1 MEEAAPPPSWTPDE
15 PAIAAGRLRVLVADS
30 AGTDRFSLGAIL
42 RRIEPTIEILEA
54 PNGAVAERLLRE
66 RNVDIGFIDRRLPG
80 FDGREVQNWASTSDN
95 RSMFVLVSDRLVPK
109 WSEIATLINAYEVML
124 KPFNESHV
132 ENLLKVFWRLN
143 RSADV
148 LIVDRSRTARK
159 IIRDMLERTRFNFRV
174 DETDTGANA
183 LRAVKASAFDIVL
196 VDAGVDGGMG
206 AEAACRVARD
216 APGSKVVLIGGADM
230 RTSRSA
236 LTQFDLS
243 GFILKPFDGA
253 VLESA
258 LHDVLKPNQDISDPG
273 YDTWGESLG
282 DQIAM
287 WASLRNPE
295 RVRGVIAE
303 TSGDLYKSNSLTRM
317 GEFSASL
324 TGRGTG
330 VRDAFHNKKVSDTTE
345 EVHDRSEVLTG
356 AAYKVFTLIYNG
368 LKNGQGNEHAALTEA
383 ADIMGVF
390 LTHTADFT
398 PENRLTLE
406 DLGKAYLKVDKELFG
421 GRYHTMFADEFINR
435 EIFNTGSVGE
445 WMAHEAAVPQLR
457 LPKRASIH
465 KLERLVQGNLDLL
478 GIGPDFGLKL
488 QSVTRDARFGKTI
501 VRVQLT
507 DGRSSDAALLDNHG
521 ILTFRADGTLADY
534 HTPLP
539 SEGTSPIQTQSHVRA
554 LAFVNQA
561 KQLGLDRRGGLLSI
575 VRRPDGQLTVESRV
589 MRSEDIYCWIE
600 AFTFE
605 HPEGERREVIVPT
618 IPGNLS
624 GIQPN
629 GVQILT
635 ASDLNK

>member
-1 MEEAAPPPSWTPDE
+1 MSKRMMLCRLITLVLALIVLPVSQLQISAAEGSKIKISSYMNDPFVEESLIGRMDASRFDQDSNGYPFLSGDRVQTSEETFIYRRNSTTGMYEQFAWNPWPKEARSNDKGNFKFSDE
-15 PAIAAGRLRVLVADS
+15 E
-30 AGTDRFSLGAIL
+30 RFSLHLVERDADGKVIL
-42 RRIEPTIEILEA
+42 RDGKQVWTPRDLYLGDTTAFAAAHAARDGAEVWAGRDLPWGVDNLLDIEAHAFIEPNAFYSGNTRSLFFGVV
-54 PNGAVAERLLRE
+54 PY
-66 RNVDIGFIDRRLPG
+66 RLPG
-80 FDGREVQNWASTSDN
+80 ETQIKMFETATS
-95 RSMFVLVSDRLVPK
+95 
-109 WSEIATLINAYEVML
+109 WEIAAH
-124 KPFNESHV
+124 ESGH
-132 ENLLKVFWRLN
+132 
-143 RSADV
+143 
-148 LIVDRSRTARK
+148 
-159 IIRDMLERTRFNFRV
+159 
-174 DETDTGANA
+174 
-183 LRAVKASAFDIVL
+183 
-196 VDAGVDGGMG
+196 
-206 AEAACRVARD
+206 
-216 APGSKVVLIGGADM
+216 
-230 RTSRSA
+230 
-236 LTQFDLS
+236 
-243 GFILKPFDGA
+243 
-253 VLESA
+253 A

-488 QSVTRDARFGKTI
+488 QSVTRDGRFGKTI

-589 MRSEDIYCWIE
+589 MRSEGIYCWIE

>member
-1 MEEAAPPPSWTPDE
+1 MFRALDAFFVGENNKTDSMEEAAPQPTSIPDE
-15 PAIAAGRLRVLVADS
+15 PAIAAGHLRVLVADS
-30 AGTDRFSLGAIL
+30 VASDRFALGAIL

-148 LIVDRSRTARK
+148 LLVDRSRTARK

-258 LHDVLKPNQDISDPG
+258 LHDVLKLWRPYRLNAQ
-273 YDTWGESLG
+273 
-282 DQIAM
+282 M
-287 WASLRNPE
+287 R
-295 RVRGVIAE
+295 
-303 TSGDLYKSNSLTRM
+303 
-317 GEFSASL
+317 
-324 TGRGTG
+324 
-330 VRDAFHNKKVSDTTE
+330 
-345 EVHDRSEVLTG
+345 
-356 AAYKVFTLIYNG
+356 AAAP
-368 LKNGQGNEHAALTEA
+368 AAA
-383 ADIMGVF
+383 AG
-390 LTHTADFT
+390 
-398 PENRLTLE
+398 
-406 DLGKAYLKVDKELFG
+406 
-421 GRYHTMFADEFINR
+421 
-435 EIFNTGSVGE
+435 
-445 WMAHEAAVPQLR
+445 
-457 LPKRASIH
+457 ASI
-465 KLERLVQGNLDLL
+465 
-478 GIGPDFGLKL
+478 
-488 QSVTRDARFGKTI
+488 
-501 VRVQLT
+501 
-507 DGRSSDAALLDNHG
+507 AA
-521 ILTFRADGTLADY
+521 
-534 HTPLP
+534 
-539 SEGTSPIQTQSHVRA
+539 
-554 LAFVNQA
+554 
-561 KQLGLDRRGGLLSI
+561 
-575 VRRPDGQLTVESRV
+575 
-589 MRSEDIYCWIE
+589 
-600 AFTFE
+600 
-605 HPEGERREVIVPT
+605 
-618 IPGNLS
+618 
-624 GIQPN
+624 
-629 GVQILT
+629 
-635 ASDLNK
+635 

>member
-1 MEEAAPPPSWTPDE
+1 MFGALDAFFVSENNKTDSMEEAAPQPTWLPDE
-15 PAIAAGRLRVLVADS
+15 PAVAAGRLRVLVADS
-30 AGTDRFSLGAIL
+30 VASDRFSLGAVL

-80 FDGREVQNWASTSDN
+80 FDGREVQNWASTSDR

-258 LHDVLKPNQDISDPG
+258 LHDVLKLWRPYRLNAQ
-273 YDTWGESLG
+273 
-282 DQIAM
+282 M
-287 WASLRNPE
+287 R
-295 RVRGVIAE
+295 
-303 TSGDLYKSNSLTRM
+303 
-317 GEFSASL
+317 
-324 TGRGTG
+324 
-330 VRDAFHNKKVSDTTE
+330 
-345 EVHDRSEVLTG
+345 
-356 AAYKVFTLIYNG
+356 AAAP
-368 LKNGQGNEHAALTEA
+368 AAA
-383 ADIMGVF
+383 AG
-390 LTHTADFT
+390 
-398 PENRLTLE
+398 
-406 DLGKAYLKVDKELFG
+406 
-421 GRYHTMFADEFINR
+421 
-435 EIFNTGSVGE
+435 
-445 WMAHEAAVPQLR
+445 
-457 LPKRASIH
+457 ASI
-465 KLERLVQGNLDLL
+465 
-478 GIGPDFGLKL
+478 
-488 QSVTRDARFGKTI
+488 
-501 VRVQLT
+501 
-507 DGRSSDAALLDNHG
+507 AA
-521 ILTFRADGTLADY
+521 
-534 HTPLP
+534 
-539 SEGTSPIQTQSHVRA
+539 
-554 LAFVNQA
+554 
-561 KQLGLDRRGGLLSI
+561 
-575 VRRPDGQLTVESRV
+575 
-589 MRSEDIYCWIE
+589 
-600 AFTFE
+600 
-605 HPEGERREVIVPT
+605 
-618 IPGNLS
+618 
-624 GIQPN
+624 
-629 GVQILT
+629 
-635 ASDLNK
+635 

>member
-1 MEEAAPPPSWTPDE
+1 MFRALDAFFIRQNNKTDSMEEAAPQPTSIPDE
-15 PAIAAGRLRVLVADS
+15 PAIAAGHLRVLVADS
-30 AGTDRFSLGAIL
+30 VASDRFALGAIL

-148 LIVDRSRTARK
+148 LLVDRSRTARK

-258 LHDVLKPNQDISDPG
+258 LHDVLKLWRPYRLNAQ
-273 YDTWGESLG
+273 
-282 DQIAM
+282 M
-287 WASLRNPE
+287 R
-295 RVRGVIAE
+295 
-303 TSGDLYKSNSLTRM
+303 
-317 GEFSASL
+317 
-324 TGRGTG
+324 
-330 VRDAFHNKKVSDTTE
+330 
-345 EVHDRSEVLTG
+345 
-356 AAYKVFTLIYNG
+356 AAAP
-368 LKNGQGNEHAALTEA
+368 AAA
-383 ADIMGVF
+383 AG
-390 LTHTADFT
+390 
-398 PENRLTLE
+398 
-406 DLGKAYLKVDKELFG
+406 
-421 GRYHTMFADEFINR
+421 
-435 EIFNTGSVGE
+435 
-445 WMAHEAAVPQLR
+445 
-457 LPKRASIH
+457 ASI
-465 KLERLVQGNLDLL
+465 
-478 GIGPDFGLKL
+478 
-488 QSVTRDARFGKTI
+488 
-501 VRVQLT
+501 
-507 DGRSSDAALLDNHG
+507 AA
-521 ILTFRADGTLADY
+521 
-534 HTPLP
+534 
-539 SEGTSPIQTQSHVRA
+539 
-554 LAFVNQA
+554 
-561 KQLGLDRRGGLLSI
+561 
-575 VRRPDGQLTVESRV
+575 
-589 MRSEDIYCWIE
+589 
-600 AFTFE
+600 
-605 HPEGERREVIVPT
+605 
-618 IPGNLS
+618 
-624 GIQPN
+624 
-629 GVQILT
+629 
-635 ASDLNK
+635 

>member
-1 MEEAAPPPSWTPDE
+1 MFRALDAFFVRQNNKTDSMEEAAPQPTWLPDE
-15 PAIAAGRLRVLVADS
+15 PAIAAGHLRVLVADS
-30 AGTDRFSLGAIL
+30 VASDRFALGAIL

-148 LIVDRSRTARK
+148 LLVDRSRTARK

-258 LHDVLKPNQDISDPG
+258 LHDVLKLWRPYRLNAQ
-273 YDTWGESLG
+273 
-282 DQIAM
+282 M
-287 WASLRNPE
+287 R
-295 RVRGVIAE
+295 
-303 TSGDLYKSNSLTRM
+303 
-317 GEFSASL
+317 
-324 TGRGTG
+324 
-330 VRDAFHNKKVSDTTE
+330 
-345 EVHDRSEVLTG
+345 
-356 AAYKVFTLIYNG
+356 AAAP
-368 LKNGQGNEHAALTEA
+368 AAA
-383 ADIMGVF
+383 AG
-390 LTHTADFT
+390 
-398 PENRLTLE
+398 
-406 DLGKAYLKVDKELFG
+406 
-421 GRYHTMFADEFINR
+421 
-435 EIFNTGSVGE
+435 
-445 WMAHEAAVPQLR
+445 
-457 LPKRASIH
+457 ASI
-465 KLERLVQGNLDLL
+465 
-478 GIGPDFGLKL
+478 
-488 QSVTRDARFGKTI
+488 
-501 VRVQLT
+501 
-507 DGRSSDAALLDNHG
+507 AA
-521 ILTFRADGTLADY
+521 
-534 HTPLP
+534 
-539 SEGTSPIQTQSHVRA
+539 
-554 LAFVNQA
+554 
-561 KQLGLDRRGGLLSI
+561 
-575 VRRPDGQLTVESRV
+575 
-589 MRSEDIYCWIE
+589 
-600 AFTFE
+600 
-605 HPEGERREVIVPT
+605 
-618 IPGNLS
+618 
-624 GIQPN
+624 
-629 GVQILT
+629 
-635 ASDLNK
+635 

>member
-1 MEEAAPPPSWTPDE
+1 MHFSSAENNKTDSMEEAAPQPTSIPDE

-30 AGTDRFSLGAIL
+30 VASDRFALGAIL

-148 LIVDRSRTARK
+148 LLVDRSRTARK

-258 LHDVLKPNQDISDPG
+258 LHDVLKLWRPYRLNAQ
-273 YDTWGESLG
+273 
-282 DQIAM
+282 M
-287 WASLRNPE
+287 R
-295 RVRGVIAE
+295 
-303 TSGDLYKSNSLTRM
+303 
-317 GEFSASL
+317 
-324 TGRGTG
+324 
-330 VRDAFHNKKVSDTTE
+330 
-345 EVHDRSEVLTG
+345 
-356 AAYKVFTLIYNG
+356 AAAP
-368 LKNGQGNEHAALTEA
+368 AAA
-383 ADIMGVF
+383 AG
-390 LTHTADFT
+390 
-398 PENRLTLE
+398 
-406 DLGKAYLKVDKELFG
+406 
-421 GRYHTMFADEFINR
+421 
-435 EIFNTGSVGE
+435 
-445 WMAHEAAVPQLR
+445 
-457 LPKRASIH
+457 ASI
-465 KLERLVQGNLDLL
+465 
-478 GIGPDFGLKL
+478 
-488 QSVTRDARFGKTI
+488 
-501 VRVQLT
+501 
-507 DGRSSDAALLDNHG
+507 AA
-521 ILTFRADGTLADY
+521 
-534 HTPLP
+534 
-539 SEGTSPIQTQSHVRA
+539 
-554 LAFVNQA
+554 
-561 KQLGLDRRGGLLSI
+561 
-575 VRRPDGQLTVESRV
+575 
-589 MRSEDIYCWIE
+589 
-600 AFTFE
+600 
-605 HPEGERREVIVPT
+605 
-618 IPGNLS
+618 
-624 GIQPN
+624 
-629 GVQILT
+629 
-635 ASDLNK
+635 

>member
-1 MEEAAPPPSWTPDE
+1 MFRALDAFFVRENNKTDSMEEAAPQPTWLPDE
-15 PAIAAGRLRVLVADS
+15 PAVAAGHLRVLVADS
-30 AGTDRFSLGAIL
+30 VASDRFSLGAIL

-80 FDGREVQNWASTSDN
+80 FDGREVQNWASTSDR

-258 LHDVLKPNQDISDPG
+258 LHDVLKLWRPYRLNAQ
-273 YDTWGESLG
+273 
-282 DQIAM
+282 M
-287 WASLRNPE
+287 R
-295 RVRGVIAE
+295 
-303 TSGDLYKSNSLTRM
+303 
-317 GEFSASL
+317 
-324 TGRGTG
+324 
-330 VRDAFHNKKVSDTTE
+330 
-345 EVHDRSEVLTG
+345 
-356 AAYKVFTLIYNG
+356 AAAP
-368 LKNGQGNEHAALTEA
+368 AAA
-383 ADIMGVF
+383 AG
-390 LTHTADFT
+390 
-398 PENRLTLE
+398 
-406 DLGKAYLKVDKELFG
+406 
-421 GRYHTMFADEFINR
+421 
-435 EIFNTGSVGE
+435 
-445 WMAHEAAVPQLR
+445 
-457 LPKRASIH
+457 ASI
-465 KLERLVQGNLDLL
+465 
-478 GIGPDFGLKL
+478 
-488 QSVTRDARFGKTI
+488 
-501 VRVQLT
+501 
-507 DGRSSDAALLDNHG
+507 AA
-521 ILTFRADGTLADY
+521 
-534 HTPLP
+534 
-539 SEGTSPIQTQSHVRA
+539 
-554 LAFVNQA
+554 
-561 KQLGLDRRGGLLSI
+561 
-575 VRRPDGQLTVESRV
+575 
-589 MRSEDIYCWIE
+589 
-600 AFTFE
+600 
-605 HPEGERREVIVPT
+605 
-618 IPGNLS
+618 
-624 GIQPN
+624 
-629 GVQILT
+629 
-635 ASDLNK
+635 

>member
-1 MEEAAPPPSWTPDE
+1 MFRALDAFFIRQNNKTDSMEEAAPQPTSIPDE
-15 PAIAAGRLRVLVADS
+15 PAFAAGHLRVLVADS
-30 AGTDRFSLGAIL
+30 VASDRFALGAIL
-42 RRIEPTIEILEA
+42 RRIEPTIAILEA

-258 LHDVLKPNQDISDPG
+258 LHDVLKLWRPYRLNAQ
-273 YDTWGESLG
+273 
-282 DQIAM
+282 M
-287 WASLRNPE
+287 R
-295 RVRGVIAE
+295 
-303 TSGDLYKSNSLTRM
+303 
-317 GEFSASL
+317 
-324 TGRGTG
+324 
-330 VRDAFHNKKVSDTTE
+330 
-345 EVHDRSEVLTG
+345 
-356 AAYKVFTLIYNG
+356 AAAP
-368 LKNGQGNEHAALTEA
+368 AAA
-383 ADIMGVF
+383 AG
-390 LTHTADFT
+390 
-398 PENRLTLE
+398 
-406 DLGKAYLKVDKELFG
+406 
-421 GRYHTMFADEFINR
+421 
-435 EIFNTGSVGE
+435 
-445 WMAHEAAVPQLR
+445 
-457 LPKRASIH
+457 ASI
-465 KLERLVQGNLDLL
+465 
-478 GIGPDFGLKL
+478 
-488 QSVTRDARFGKTI
+488 
-501 VRVQLT
+501 
-507 DGRSSDAALLDNHG
+507 AA
-521 ILTFRADGTLADY
+521 
-534 HTPLP
+534 
-539 SEGTSPIQTQSHVRA
+539 
-554 LAFVNQA
+554 
-561 KQLGLDRRGGLLSI
+561 
-575 VRRPDGQLTVESRV
+575 
-589 MRSEDIYCWIE
+589 
-600 AFTFE
+600 
-605 HPEGERREVIVPT
+605 
-618 IPGNLS
+618 
-624 GIQPN
+624 
-629 GVQILT
+629 
-635 ASDLNK
+635 

>member
-1 MEEAAPPPSWTPDE
+1 MFRALDAFFVRENNKTDSMEEAAPQPTWLPDE
-15 PAIAAGRLRVLVADS
+15 PAVAAGHLRVLVADS
-30 AGTDRFSLGAIL
+30 VASDRFSLGAIL

-148 LIVDRSRTARK
+148 LLVDRSRTARK

-258 LHDVLKPNQDISDPG
+258 LHDVLKLWRPYRLNAQ
-273 YDTWGESLG
+273 
-282 DQIAM
+282 M
-287 WASLRNPE
+287 R
-295 RVRGVIAE
+295 
-303 TSGDLYKSNSLTRM
+303 
-317 GEFSASL
+317 
-324 TGRGTG
+324 
-330 VRDAFHNKKVSDTTE
+330 
-345 EVHDRSEVLTG
+345 
-356 AAYKVFTLIYNG
+356 AAAP
-368 LKNGQGNEHAALTEA
+368 AAA
-383 ADIMGVF
+383 AG
-390 LTHTADFT
+390 
-398 PENRLTLE
+398 
-406 DLGKAYLKVDKELFG
+406 
-421 GRYHTMFADEFINR
+421 
-435 EIFNTGSVGE
+435 
-445 WMAHEAAVPQLR
+445 
-457 LPKRASIH
+457 ASI
-465 KLERLVQGNLDLL
+465 
-478 GIGPDFGLKL
+478 
-488 QSVTRDARFGKTI
+488 
-501 VRVQLT
+501 
-507 DGRSSDAALLDNHG
+507 AA
-521 ILTFRADGTLADY
+521 
-534 HTPLP
+534 
-539 SEGTSPIQTQSHVRA
+539 
-554 LAFVNQA
+554 
-561 KQLGLDRRGGLLSI
+561 
-575 VRRPDGQLTVESRV
+575 
-589 MRSEDIYCWIE
+589 
-600 AFTFE
+600 
-605 HPEGERREVIVPT
+605 
-618 IPGNLS
+618 
-624 GIQPN
+624 
-629 GVQILT
+629 
-635 ASDLNK
+635 

>member
-1 MEEAAPPPSWTPDE
+1 MFRALDAFFVRENNKTDSMEEAAPQPTSIPDE
-15 PAIAAGRLRVLVADS
+15 PAIAAGHLRVLVADS
-30 AGTDRFSLGAIL
+30 VASDRFALVAIP

-148 LIVDRSRTARK
+148 LLVDRSRTARK

-258 LHDVLKPNQDISDPG
+258 LHDVLKLWRPYRLNAQ
-273 YDTWGESLG
+273 
-282 DQIAM
+282 M
-287 WASLRNPE
+287 R
-295 RVRGVIAE
+295 
-303 TSGDLYKSNSLTRM
+303 
-317 GEFSASL
+317 
-324 TGRGTG
+324 
-330 VRDAFHNKKVSDTTE
+330 
-345 EVHDRSEVLTG
+345 
-356 AAYKVFTLIYNG
+356 AAAP
-368 LKNGQGNEHAALTEA
+368 AAA
-383 ADIMGVF
+383 AG
-390 LTHTADFT
+390 
-398 PENRLTLE
+398 
-406 DLGKAYLKVDKELFG
+406 
-421 GRYHTMFADEFINR
+421 
-435 EIFNTGSVGE
+435 
-445 WMAHEAAVPQLR
+445 
-457 LPKRASIH
+457 ASI
-465 KLERLVQGNLDLL
+465 
-478 GIGPDFGLKL
+478 
-488 QSVTRDARFGKTI
+488 
-501 VRVQLT
+501 
-507 DGRSSDAALLDNHG
+507 AA
-521 ILTFRADGTLADY
+521 
-534 HTPLP
+534 
-539 SEGTSPIQTQSHVRA
+539 
-554 LAFVNQA
+554 
-561 KQLGLDRRGGLLSI
+561 
-575 VRRPDGQLTVESRV
+575 
-589 MRSEDIYCWIE
+589 
-600 AFTFE
+600 
-605 HPEGERREVIVPT
+605 
-618 IPGNLS
+618 
-624 GIQPN
+624 
-629 GVQILT
+629 
-635 ASDLNK
+635 

>member
-1 MEEAAPPPSWTPDE
+1 MFRALDAFFVGENNKTDSMEEAAPQPTWLPDE
-15 PAIAAGRLRVLVADS
+15 PAVAAGHLRVLVADS
-30 AGTDRFSLGAIL
+30 VASDRFALGAIL

-148 LIVDRSRTARK
+148 LLVDRSRTARK

-258 LHDVLKPNQDISDPG
+258 LHDVLKLWRPYRLNAQ
-273 YDTWGESLG
+273 
-282 DQIAM
+282 M
-287 WASLRNPE
+287 R
-295 RVRGVIAE
+295 
-303 TSGDLYKSNSLTRM
+303 
-317 GEFSASL
+317 
-324 TGRGTG
+324 
-330 VRDAFHNKKVSDTTE
+330 
-345 EVHDRSEVLTG
+345 
-356 AAYKVFTLIYNG
+356 AAAP
-368 LKNGQGNEHAALTEA
+368 AAA
-383 ADIMGVF
+383 G
-390 LTHTADFT
+390 
-398 PENRLTLE
+398 
-406 DLGKAYLKVDKELFG
+406 
-421 GRYHTMFADEFINR
+421 
-435 EIFNTGSVGE
+435 
-445 WMAHEAAVPQLR
+445 
-457 LPKRASIH
+457 ASI
-465 KLERLVQGNLDLL
+465 
-478 GIGPDFGLKL
+478 
-488 QSVTRDARFGKTI
+488 
-501 VRVQLT
+501 
-507 DGRSSDAALLDNHG
+507 AA
-521 ILTFRADGTLADY
+521 
-534 HTPLP
+534 
-539 SEGTSPIQTQSHVRA
+539 
-554 LAFVNQA
+554 
-561 KQLGLDRRGGLLSI
+561 
-575 VRRPDGQLTVESRV
+575 
-589 MRSEDIYCWIE
+589 
-600 AFTFE
+600 
-605 HPEGERREVIVPT
+605 
-618 IPGNLS
+618 
-624 GIQPN
+624 
-629 GVQILT
+629 
-635 ASDLNK
+635 

>member
-1 MEEAAPPPSWTPDE
+1 MFRALDAFFVGENIKTDSMEEAAPQPTWLPDE
-15 PAIAAGRLRVLVADS
+15 PAVAAGHLRVLVADS
-30 AGTDRFSLGAIL
+30 VASDRFALGAIL

-148 LIVDRSRTARK
+148 LLVDRSRTARK

-258 LHDVLKPNQDISDPG
+258 LHDVLKLWRPYRLNAQ
-273 YDTWGESLG
+273 
-282 DQIAM
+282 M
-287 WASLRNPE
+287 R
-295 RVRGVIAE
+295 
-303 TSGDLYKSNSLTRM
+303 
-317 GEFSASL
+317 
-324 TGRGTG
+324 
-330 VRDAFHNKKVSDTTE
+330 
-345 EVHDRSEVLTG
+345 
-356 AAYKVFTLIYNG
+356 AAAP
-368 LKNGQGNEHAALTEA
+368 AAA
-383 ADIMGVF
+383 AG
-390 LTHTADFT
+390 
-398 PENRLTLE
+398 
-406 DLGKAYLKVDKELFG
+406 
-421 GRYHTMFADEFINR
+421 
-435 EIFNTGSVGE
+435 
-445 WMAHEAAVPQLR
+445 
-457 LPKRASIH
+457 ASI
-465 KLERLVQGNLDLL
+465 
-478 GIGPDFGLKL
+478 
-488 QSVTRDARFGKTI
+488 
-501 VRVQLT
+501 
-507 DGRSSDAALLDNHG
+507 AA
-521 ILTFRADGTLADY
+521 
-534 HTPLP
+534 
-539 SEGTSPIQTQSHVRA
+539 
-554 LAFVNQA
+554 
-561 KQLGLDRRGGLLSI
+561 
-575 VRRPDGQLTVESRV
+575 
-589 MRSEDIYCWIE
+589 
-600 AFTFE
+600 
-605 HPEGERREVIVPT
+605 
-618 IPGNLS
+618 
-624 GIQPN
+624 
-629 GVQILT
+629 
-635 ASDLNK
+635 

>member
-1 MEEAAPPPSWTPDE
+1 MFRALDAFFVRENNKTDSMEEAAPQPTSIPDE
-15 PAIAAGRLRVLVADS
+15 PAIAAGHLRVLVADS
-30 AGTDRFSLGAIL
+30 VASDRFALGAIL

-148 LIVDRSRTARK
+148 LLVDRSRTARK

-258 LHDVLKPNQDISDPG
+258 LHDVLKLWRPYRLNAQ
-273 YDTWGESLG
+273 
-282 DQIAM
+282 M
-287 WASLRNPE
+287 R
-295 RVRGVIAE
+295 
-303 TSGDLYKSNSLTRM
+303 
-317 GEFSASL
+317 
-324 TGRGTG
+324 
-330 VRDAFHNKKVSDTTE
+330 
-345 EVHDRSEVLTG
+345 
-356 AAYKVFTLIYNG
+356 AAAP
-368 LKNGQGNEHAALTEA
+368 AAA
-383 ADIMGVF
+383 AG
-390 LTHTADFT
+390 
-398 PENRLTLE
+398 
-406 DLGKAYLKVDKELFG
+406 
-421 GRYHTMFADEFINR
+421 
-435 EIFNTGSVGE
+435 
-445 WMAHEAAVPQLR
+445 
-457 LPKRASIH
+457 ASI
-465 KLERLVQGNLDLL
+465 
-478 GIGPDFGLKL
+478 
-488 QSVTRDARFGKTI
+488 
-501 VRVQLT
+501 
-507 DGRSSDAALLDNHG
+507 AA
-521 ILTFRADGTLADY
+521 
-534 HTPLP
+534 
-539 SEGTSPIQTQSHVRA
+539 
-554 LAFVNQA
+554 
-561 KQLGLDRRGGLLSI
+561 
-575 VRRPDGQLTVESRV
+575 
-589 MRSEDIYCWIE
+589 
-600 AFTFE
+600 
-605 HPEGERREVIVPT
+605 
-618 IPGNLS
+618 
-624 GIQPN
+624 
-629 GVQILT
+629 
-635 ASDLNK
+635 

>member
-1 MEEAAPPPSWTPDE
+1 MFRALDAFFVRQNNKTDSMEEAAPQPTWLPDE
-15 PAIAAGRLRVLVADS
+15 PAVAAGHLRVLVADS

-148 LIVDRSRTARK
+148 LLVDRSRTARK

-183 LRAVKASAFDIVL
+183 LRAVKASAFDNVL

-258 LHDVLKPNQDISDPG
+258 LHDVLKLWRPYRLNAQ
-273 YDTWGESLG
+273 
-282 DQIAM
+282 M
-287 WASLRNPE
+287 R
-295 RVRGVIAE
+295 
-303 TSGDLYKSNSLTRM
+303 
-317 GEFSASL
+317 
-324 TGRGTG
+324 
-330 VRDAFHNKKVSDTTE
+330 
-345 EVHDRSEVLTG
+345 
-356 AAYKVFTLIYNG
+356 AAAP
-368 LKNGQGNEHAALTEA
+368 AAA
-383 ADIMGVF
+383 AG
-390 LTHTADFT
+390 
-398 PENRLTLE
+398 
-406 DLGKAYLKVDKELFG
+406 
-421 GRYHTMFADEFINR
+421 
-435 EIFNTGSVGE
+435 
-445 WMAHEAAVPQLR
+445 
-457 LPKRASIH
+457 ASI
-465 KLERLVQGNLDLL
+465 
-478 GIGPDFGLKL
+478 
-488 QSVTRDARFGKTI
+488 
-501 VRVQLT
+501 
-507 DGRSSDAALLDNHG
+507 AA
-521 ILTFRADGTLADY
+521 
-534 HTPLP
+534 
-539 SEGTSPIQTQSHVRA
+539 
-554 LAFVNQA
+554 
-561 KQLGLDRRGGLLSI
+561 
-575 VRRPDGQLTVESRV
+575 
-589 MRSEDIYCWIE
+589 
-600 AFTFE
+600 
-605 HPEGERREVIVPT
+605 
-618 IPGNLS
+618 
-624 GIQPN
+624 
-629 GVQILT
+629 
-635 ASDLNK
+635 

>member
-1 MEEAAPPPSWTPDE
+1 MFRALDAFFVGEYNKTDSMEEAAPQPTWLPDE
-15 PAIAAGRLRVLVADS
+15 PAIAAGHLRVLVADS
-30 AGTDRFSLGAIL
+30 VASDRFALGAIL

-148 LIVDRSRTARK
+148 LLVDRSRTARK

-258 LHDVLKPNQDISDPG
+258 LHDVLKLWRPYRLNAQ
-273 YDTWGESLG
+273 
-282 DQIAM
+282 M
-287 WASLRNPE
+287 R
-295 RVRGVIAE
+295 
-303 TSGDLYKSNSLTRM
+303 
-317 GEFSASL
+317 
-324 TGRGTG
+324 
-330 VRDAFHNKKVSDTTE
+330 
-345 EVHDRSEVLTG
+345 
-356 AAYKVFTLIYNG
+356 AAAP
-368 LKNGQGNEHAALTEA
+368 AAA
-383 ADIMGVF
+383 AG
-390 LTHTADFT
+390 
-398 PENRLTLE
+398 
-406 DLGKAYLKVDKELFG
+406 
-421 GRYHTMFADEFINR
+421 
-435 EIFNTGSVGE
+435 
-445 WMAHEAAVPQLR
+445 
-457 LPKRASIH
+457 ASI
-465 KLERLVQGNLDLL
+465 
-478 GIGPDFGLKL
+478 
-488 QSVTRDARFGKTI
+488 
-501 VRVQLT
+501 
-507 DGRSSDAALLDNHG
+507 AA
-521 ILTFRADGTLADY
+521 
-534 HTPLP
+534 
-539 SEGTSPIQTQSHVRA
+539 
-554 LAFVNQA
+554 
-561 KQLGLDRRGGLLSI
+561 
-575 VRRPDGQLTVESRV
+575 
-589 MRSEDIYCWIE
+589 
-600 AFTFE
+600 
-605 HPEGERREVIVPT
+605 
-618 IPGNLS
+618 
-624 GIQPN
+624 
-629 GVQILT
+629 
-635 ASDLNK
+635 